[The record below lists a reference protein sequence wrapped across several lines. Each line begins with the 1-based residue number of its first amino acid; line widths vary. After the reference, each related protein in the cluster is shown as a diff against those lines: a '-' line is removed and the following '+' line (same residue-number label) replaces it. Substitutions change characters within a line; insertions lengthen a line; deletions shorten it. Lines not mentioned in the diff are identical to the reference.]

1 MGILHELSTSI
12 QQNVPVIVC
21 ILNDMALGTIKHRQR
36 TSYGGRFISVDFK
49 NPDFAS
55 VAEAFG
61 CTGLEARTLRQLR
74 SALKE
79 GIQEFMMGETVVINI
94 YIDGDEPLPP

>member
-1 MGILHELSTSI
+1 
-12 QQNVPVIVC
+12 
-21 ILNDMALGTIKHRQR
+21 MALGTIKHRQR
-36 TSYGGRFISVDFK
+36 DSYGGRFISVDFK

-61 CTGLEARTLRQLR
+61 CIGLEAKTLSQLR

-79 GIQEFMMGETVVINI
+79 AIKEFKRGNTAVINI
-94 YIDGDEPLPP
+94 YVDGDESLPP